1 MQRRYCRL
9 NPAFFAEERS
19 FNPKSRHEQRKPL
32 MLMLKPV
39 AHSTGY
45 IRILCTMAS
54 SEVGR
59 VLYRSWGSMKVG
71 TRRFG
76 AQFFVILPNCQSN
89 TPITFRCL
97 AKNQWGCTGV
107 SLTWCVSKMFFHKF
121 LWYTDKVSPMI
132 SLSYLQKEMACNVAR
147 PGGNILSRPV
157 DFVPHFFWTHRP
169 WNKMA
174 GRPTAAFLLLESHCC
189 EVHISV
195 TSNLCFFNW
204 NILTHF
210 DKKQNHTHTPNH

>member
-107 SLTWCVSKMFFHKF
+107 SLTWCVSKMFFISFYDTRTKSAPW
-121 LWYTDKVSPMI
+121 LVYLISKRRWLATSPVPAGT
-132 SLSYLQKEMACNVAR
+132 SSVDLSTSFR
-147 PGGNILSRPV
+147 T
-157 DFVPHFFWTHRP
+157 FFWTHRP